1 MFHIHRPLR
10 FVSLMLGITLA
21 LALCDDSICAQSELN
36 LLALPSQVNLQGNF
50 SQAQLLV
57 RLEEPASP
65 TNPNNPEELARD
77 LTSQSQFESL
87 TPQIVKVSASGSL
100 TTLANGPGK
109 VRATY
114 EGKSVEIPVE
124 VSGIVDAPQ
133 VDFQRDLL
141 PLITRS
147 GCNAGACHASQY
159 GKGGLVL
166 SVMAF
171 DPMLDYQSLALG
183 ARSRRI
189 NTSNP
194 HESLLLKKATGTVAH
209 GGGARFPVDSNDYR
223 ILARWI
229 QLGAPKPDASAKKV
243 TRLEIQP
250 KKRVVSLT
258 QTQQPQTQQ
267 LRVVA
272 TYEDG
277 QVRDVTAWTRFDA
290 MDESVVKVSS
300 SGLAQTV
307 GKGQGAVMARF
318 ADHAEISTFVIPF
331 SDSIHLD
338 NWVSFEPMDDIAKA
352 KFEELKLT
360 PSGLCDDATFL
371 RRAFLDAIG
380 ALPSVEESRAFL
392 SSNDPK
398 KREVLI
404 DRLLG
409 LSGDT
414 KLDTFNDQYA
424 AYWSLKWSDLIRN
437 NSAVLGESGMWA
449 LHNWMRESFRTN
461 KPMGKF
467 VSELITAKGSIFSN
481 GPANY
486 YRIANN
492 PPDLAESTA
501 QLFLGTRLQCAK
513 CHHHPYERYSQDD
526 YYGFAA
532 FFARVASKN
541 SAEFGIFGGE
551 TVVVVNSGGEVTHPK
566 TGAVMKPTPLKDSPL
581 EHASDRRIALADW
594 LTGKENTAFARNM
607 VNRYTGY
614 LLGRGLVEPIDDMR
628 STNPPSNPQLM
639 DHLVNEFQQSGFDV
653 RHLMRTIMRSRLYQ
667 LDSQPNEHNA
677 EDTRFYSH
685 YRVKRIAAESLLDCI
700 DDATMVRTKHPN
712 MPLGKRAVEL
722 PDAATNNTN
731 PFLVTFG
738 KTKRASVCECER
750 TPDENLAQALHTLN
764 GDIVSSKIADGQ
776 GRVATLVTAGKPTD
790 ICIEELYLA
799 TLCRG
804 PSTDELAQ
812 ARSFVMSCP
821 SPAEGYQDLLWALIN
836 SKQFLFIR

>member
-1 MFHIHRPLR
+1 
-10 FVSLMLGITLA
+10 
-21 LALCDDSICAQSELN
+21 
-36 LLALPSQVNLQGNF
+36 
-50 SQAQLLV
+50 
-57 RLEEPASP
+57 
-65 TNPNNPEELARD
+65 
-77 LTSQSQFESL
+77 
-87 TPQIVKVSASGSL
+87 
-100 TTLANGPGK
+100 
-109 VRATY
+109 
-114 EGKSVEIPVE
+114 
-124 VSGIVDAPQ
+124 
-133 VDFQRDLL
+133 
-141 PLITRS
+141 
-147 GCNAGACHASQY
+147 
-159 GKGGLVL
+159 
-166 SVMAF
+166 
-171 DPMLDYQSLALG
+171 
-183 ARSRRI
+183 
-189 NTSNP
+189 
-194 HESLLLKKATGTVAH
+194 
-209 GGGARFPVDSNDYR
+209 
-223 ILARWI
+223 
-229 QLGAPKPDASAKKV
+229 
-243 TRLEIQP
+243 
-250 KKRVVSLT
+250 
-258 QTQQPQTQQ
+258 
-267 LRVVA
+267 
-272 TYEDG
+272 
-277 QVRDVTAWTRFDA
+277 
-290 MDESVVKVSS
+290 
-300 SGLAQTV
+300 
-307 GKGQGAVMARF
+307 
-318 ADHAEISTFVIPF
+318 
-331 SDSIHLD
+331 
-338 NWVSFEPMDDIAKA
+338 
-352 KFEELKLT
+352 
-360 PSGLCDDATFL
+360 L
-371 RRAFLDAIG
+371 RRAFLDALG
-380 ALPSVEESRAFL
+380 ALPSVEETRAFL
-392 SSNDPK
+392 SSNDPN
-398 KREVLI
+398 KRGVLI

-409 LSGDT
+409 LTGDA

-492 PPDLAESTA
+492 PSDLAESTA

-551 TVVVVNSGGEVTHPK
+551 TVVVVNSGGEVSHPK
-566 TGAVMKPTPLKDSPL
+566 TGAVMKPTPLQDSPL
-581 EHASDRRIALADW
+581 DHASDRRIALADW
-594 LTGKENTAFARNM
+594 LTRKENAAFARNI
-607 VNRYTGY
+607 VNRYSAY

-667 LDSQPNEHNA
+667 LDSQPNEFNA
-677 EDTRFYSH
+677 EDKRFYSH
-685 YRVKRIAAESLLDCI
+685 YRVKRIAAEPLLDCI

-776 GRVATLVTAGKPTD
+776 GRVATLVASGKPTD
-790 ICIEELYLA
+790 NCIEELYLA

-812 ARSFVMSCP
+812 ARSFVMGSP

>member
-1 MFHIHRPLR
+1 MYRTYPLHCR
-10 FVSLMLGITLA
+10 AIRVLGIIAAMAMNLGS
-21 LALCDDSICAQSELN
+21 LRAQSDRN
-36 LLALPSQVNLQGNF
+36 LVAQPAQVTLRGNF
-50 SQAQLLV
+50 AQAQLLIQEIDPSAV
-57 RLEEPASP
+57 GNPSAAS
-65 TNPNNPEELARD
+65 ELSSD
-77 LTSQSQFESL
+77 FTSQSVFQSL
-87 TPQIVKVSASGSL
+87 TPEIVTVSPSGCL
-100 TTLANGPGK
+100 TAVSNGAGK
-109 VRATY
+109 IIATV
-114 EGKSVEIPVE
+114 EGKTVEIPVE
-124 VSGIVDAPQ
+124 VTGLVDAPQ
-133 VDFQRDLL
+133 VDFHRDLL

-147 GCNAGACHASQY
+147 GCNAGSCHASQY

-171 DPMLDYQSLALG
+171 DPVLDYQSLALG

-194 HESLLLKKATGTVAH
+194 DESLMLKKATAAVPH
-209 GGGARFPVDSNDYR
+209 GGGARFAVDSNDYR
-223 ILARWI
+223 MMARWI
-229 QLGAPKPDASAKKV
+229 ATGSPKPNPSPEKIA
-243 TRLEIQP
+243 RLEVYP
-250 KKRVVSLT
+250 AKRISSVA
-258 QTQQPQTQQ
+258 QTQQ
-267 LRVVA
+267 LRTIA
-272 TYEDG
+272 TYEGG
-277 QVRDVTAWTRFDA
+277 QQRDVTAWTRFDA
-290 MDESVVKVSS
+290 MDEGVVKVSS

-318 ADHAEISTFVIPF
+318 GDRAEIATFVVPF
-331 SDSIHLD
+331 ADSVNLD
-338 NWVSFEPMDDIAKA
+338 SWVSFQPIDEIAKS
-352 KFEELKLT
+352 KFQELRLA

-371 RRAFLDAIG
+371 RRAFLDAVG
-380 ALPSVEESRAFL
+380 ALPSLDETRAFL
-392 SSNDPK
+392 ASTDPH
-398 KREVLI
+398 KRELLI

-409 LSGDT
+409 LSGDAN
-414 KLDTFNDQYA
+414 LNTFNDQYA

-492 PPDLAESTA
+492 PTDLAESTA

-551 TVVVVNSGGEVTHPK
+551 TVVVVNSGGEVSHPK
-566 TGAVMKPTPLKDSPL
+566 TGAVMKPTPLQDNPL
-581 EHASDRRIALADW
+581 EHASDRRIALAEW
-594 LTGKENTAFARNM
+594 LTRKENAGFARNI
-607 VNRYTGY
+607 VNRYTAY

-628 STNPPSNPQLM
+628 STNPPSNPELM
-639 DHLVNEFQQSGFDV
+639 DYLVNEFQQSGFDV
-653 RHLMRTIMRSRLYQ
+653 RHLMRSIMRSRLYQ
-667 LDSQPNEHNA
+667 LDSQPSELNA
-677 EDTRFYSH
+677 EDSRFYSH
-685 YRVKRIAAESLLDCI
+685 YRVKRIAAEPLLDCI

-731 PFLVTFG
+731 AFLVTFG

-750 TPDENLAQALHTLN
+750 TADENLAQALHTLN
-764 GDIVSSKIADGQ
+764 GDILSSKIADGQ
-776 GRVATLVTAGKPTD
+776 GRVAALVGSGKPTD
-790 ICIEELYLA
+790 VCVEELYLA

-804 PSTDELAQ
+804 PNTQELAE
-812 ARSFVMSCP
+812 ARGFITSSP
-821 SPAEGYQDLLWALIN
+821 SPAEGYQDLLWALMN